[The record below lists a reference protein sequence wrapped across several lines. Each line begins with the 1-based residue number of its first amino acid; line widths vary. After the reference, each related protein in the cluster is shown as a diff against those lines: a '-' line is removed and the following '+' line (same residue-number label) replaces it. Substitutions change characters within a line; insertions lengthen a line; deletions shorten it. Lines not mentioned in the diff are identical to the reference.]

1 MRSFGQA
8 VFFVFLLGIV
18 SAASTSYRTLADGT
32 VAQVEAIPG
41 VPKWH
46 LFPHLWSYNAVNISC
61 PDQQVEYC
69 NSFKPT
75 AGWSCKGLLHPTL
88 QDFDVFFANDE
99 EVLLDKASD
108 GDTAWCGMERLL
120 SGHRHKCSISITP
133 FETTYV
139 GVVPT
144 RGKPLFKAGIR
155 SLLCPYQLGTTSC
168 DARQHRNTYAFNNA
182 EHCSTINLGI
192 TNSSPHST
200 QHRVRL

>member
-1 MRSFGQA
+1 MRLFGQA
-8 VFFVFLLGIV
+8 ALFVFVLGILSV
-18 SAASTSYRTLADGT
+18 ASTEYRPLADGT

-46 LFPHLWSYNAVNISC
+46 LFPHLWSYNAVDISC

-69 NSFKPT
+69 SSVP
-75 AGWSCKGLLHPTL
+75 AAVWSCSGLLHPTL
-88 QDFDVFFANDE
+88 QDFDVFFAKDE
-99 EVLLDKASD
+99 ELLLDKASD

-144 RGKPLFKAGIR
+144 RGHHLFAAGVC
-155 SLLCPYQLGTTSC
+155 SLLSLTKWVILVAKQSSVETRHQG
-168 DARQHRNTYAFNNA
+168 TYALNN
-182 EHCSTINLGI
+182 EHSKHIILNI
-192 TNSSPHST
+192 T
-200 QHRVRL
+200 

>member
-1 MRSFGQA
+1 MRSLGQT

-18 SAASTSYRTLADGT
+18 TAASTKHRTLADGT
-32 VAQVEAIPG
+32 GVQVEAVPG

-46 LFPHLWSYNAVNISC
+46 LFPHLWSYNAIDVSC
-61 PDQQVEYC
+61 PEQQVEQRSSV
-69 NSFKPT
+69 NSA
-75 AGWSCKGLLHPTL
+75 AGVPVQACSPTL

-99 EVLLDKASD
+99 ETLLDKVSN

-144 RGKPLFKAGIR
+144 RGRHLFDAGVC
-155 SLLCPYQLGTTSC
+155 SLLSLTKWVQLVPKQGSMETTHQGT
-168 DARQHRNTYAFNNA
+168 NA
-182 EHCSTINLGI
+182 L
-192 TNSSPHST
+192 
-200 QHRVRL
+200 